1 MMDREY
7 CEEYYYCAK
16 RYKFSLVHPL
26 NIDLVRK
33 SIGSHT
39 IFRTPSSLVIENMGV
54 YQMLFDMGR
63 KYESDNNKVGKG
75 EKTWVVDRYFFYAIM
90 VSK

>member
-33 SIGSHT
+33 SIGPHT

-63 KYESDNNKVGKG
+63 KYESDNNKSWEGG
-75 EKTWVVDRYFFYAIM
+75 EDMGR
-90 VSK
+90 